1 MNYYQ
6 QNALIPVRSE
16 AEARNFPVAL
26 GNSITF
32 KNESAPY
39 VYTKTMGTSPF
50 EQPVFV
56 KYRLE
61 REEEAHMDDLRPQT
75 ENVSLEQFNALTEAV
90 NGLRMDVDAL
100 KAKRPSKKKE
110 VSEDDSE

>member
-1 MNYYQ
+1 
-6 QNALIPVRSE
+6 
-16 AEARNFPVAL
+16 
-26 GNSITF
+26 
-32 KNESAPY
+32 
-39 VYTKTMGTSPF
+39 
-50 EQPVFV
+50 
-56 KYRLE
+56 
-61 REEEAHMDDLRPQT
+61 MDDLRPQT